1 MDTMVTESSISYL
14 RSVFGGKVKTDVSL
28 ARYTAAR
35 VGGFARAMV
44 VVDSADDLAF
54 AADELWAS
62 DTPFV
67 IFGGGSNVLASD
79 AGIKQVVL
87 LNRAREIRFE
97 ESPQSASVWA
107 GSGANF
113 GSVARRA
120 AARGLSGLE
129 WAAGIPGTIGGAV
142 FGNAGAHGDD
152 VAGCL
157 QMADI
162 LHRDNRREQWDSSD
176 LQFSYRSS
184 LLKRDKLD
192 AIVLSAKFNLYPATP
207 DSVQQKMDEFSEFRH
222 RTQPPGASM
231 GSMFKNPPDDYA
243 GRLIEQAGLK
253 GTRIGD
259 AQISDLHANFF
270 INLGDATARD
280 IYNLIELA
288 QRTVKTKFGVML
300 ELEIELVGDWSHV

>member
-67 IFGGGSNVLASD
+67 IFGGGSNVLTSD